1 MKPRGK
7 AKKSAKEVKRI
18 PTMRFKFDGSWW
30 KVKIQRPPEREVL
43 EGLVRY
49 DTRTIYLDPRAVACN
64 GFGIIVHEVAHAVLR
79 DIAEDPILELER
91 ISSAVAKF
99 VAKYTKGTIS
109 IGRHKAVE

>member
-1 MKPRGK
+1 MKRRK
-7 AKKSAKEVKRI
+7 AQIKRI

-49 DTRTIYLDPRAVACN
+49 DTRTIYLDPRAVTCN
-64 GFGIIVHEVAHAVLR
+64 GFGIIVHEVAHAILR

-91 ISSAVAKF
+91 VSSAVARF

-109 IGRHKAVE
+109 IGRHKASE

>member
-1 MKPRGK
+1 MKSRST
-7 AKKSAKEVKRI
+7 KKSASAKRT

-64 GFGIIVHEVAHAVLR
+64 GFGIIVHEVAHCVLR

-91 ISSAVAKF
+91 IASTVAKF

-109 IGRHKAVE
+109 IGNHKAVE

>member
-1 MKPRGK
+1 
-7 AKKSAKEVKRI
+7 
-18 PTMRFKFDGSWW
+18 MRFKFDGNWW

-91 ISSAVAKF
+91 IASIVAKF
-99 VAKYTKGTIS
+99 TSKYTGGMIS
-109 IGRHKAVE
+109 IGNHKANE

>member
-1 MKPRGK
+1 MKPRPT
-7 AKKSAKEVKRI
+7 KKSTPAKRI

-91 ISSAVAKF
+91 ISSTVAKF

-109 IGRHKAVE
+109 IGNHKPVE